1 MMKMT
6 KERKGELYAFL
17 LSLLE
22 SWFPILTIRAIAY
35 VGAIHTYA
43 YALVV
48 AILFFLILSWRHGT
62 LGRLLDK
69 EARRDLLLTS
79 LFITLM
85 FLCIYIGLRY
95 TTAGNMS
102 LIIFTQLFFAYLYF
116 NVLGDERMDPLHT
129 FGAFSM
135 GVGAMIV
142 LFPEEFGGLNPGDA
156 LILLAAA
163 IAPVA
168 NYYQQRARRHV
179 PSETV
184 LLFRYLFALPL
195 LLLFARLFE
204 PDPDVG
210 KILSA
215 LPWILAS
222 GLLVMG
228 LAKILWIE
236 ALHRLTITKLSA
248 MTALI
253 PLFTLLFAYLV
264 LREIPTLRQLLGVP
278 FIVAGGILL
287 TRPETQ

>member
-6 KERKGELYAFL
+6 KEREGELYAFL

-195 LLLFARLFE
+195 LLVFAQ
-204 PDPDVG
+204 
-210 KILSA
+210 
-215 LPWILAS
+215 
-222 GLLVMG
+222 
-228 LAKILWIE
+228 ILWIE

-253 PLFTLLFAYLV
+253 PLFTLFFAYLF
-264 LREIPTLRQLLGVP
+264 LSEIPTLRQLLGVP